1 MTWAWAQKGLS
12 TAEKLLLMALADHS
26 DDHGVCWPG
35 QAVLREKTELHRSTI
50 SALTHRLEE
59 RGLLSIE
66 SRKHR
71 GVQRSNRY
79 TLKLGIMLIPCRNIR
94 HGDVAS
100 DDTAMSPQTTL
111 GNINE
116 PSVEPSHGAS
126 AEENMKTFGS
136 GDVEEALKAAVSD
149 ESGDPSQHIK
159 AIQKTGSRY
168 TVDALRK
175 IWAIL
180 YSHGGYGFLPE
191 WTMKQKGQIN
201 QAQKKLGDLPVAAVL
216 TLVLTDWNSFR
227 LLTEAYKPPTKPDVG
242 FLLKHV
248 GAAGEMYLQTL
259 AQPELKQAEP
269 TFVVPQDLT
278 NESESSDNEVE
289 KTPLDWLEN
298 LET

>member
-1 MTWAWAQKGLS
+1 MPQI
-12 TAEKLLLMALADHS
+12 
-26 DDHGVCWPG
+26 GVTGAP
-35 QAVLREKTELHRSTI
+35 L
-50 SALTHRLEE
+50 
-59 RGLLSIE
+59 
-66 SRKHR
+66 
-71 GVQRSNRY
+71 
-79 TLKLGIMLIPCRNIR
+79 
-94 HGDVAS
+94 
-100 DDTAMSPQTTL
+100 
-111 GNINE
+111 NE
-116 PSVEPSHGAS
+116 PSIEPSDEPSKDGAS
-126 AEENMKTFGS
+126 AMENQDMKTFGQA
-136 GDVEEALKAAVSD
+136 DVEEALKASVSD

-159 AIQKTGSRY
+159 AIKKTGSRY

-175 IWAIL
+175 IWSIL